1 VSSVSVASA
10 ELVDAI
16 EALEAERIRA
26 LIEVDLPA
34 LDAIYDE
41 RLVHVHAPGLVQNKA
56 QLLEHTATRRAYRE
70 ISRGELTV
78 NAIGDDV
85 AVVTGSIR
93 NRLGNPDG
101 SERTM
106 DGVVTQVVHRDDDGA
121 WRFVSFQLTPLTEQ
135 VWGKLASEQQAETEQ
150 QNKNEEAQA

>member
-1 VSSVSVASA
+1 MSSVSDGSA
-10 ELVDAI
+10 EIVAAV

-26 LIEVDLPA
+26 LIDVDLPA
-34 LDAIYDE
+34 LEAIFDD

-70 ISRGELTV
+70 ITRGELTV
-78 NAIGDDV
+78 HAIGDDV

-106 DGVVTQVVHRDDDGA
+106 DGVVTQVVHRGDDGA
-121 WRFVSFQLTPLTEQ
+121 WRYVSFQLTPLTEQ
-135 VWGKLASEQQAETEQ
+135 VWGKLASEQAAEAEG
-150 QNKNEEAQA
+150 KA